1 MRTLFLCPF
10 ICVYQK
16 LLVILQRKMNRALVA
31 KKVLQYLAHAE
42 GICLSGVGKYEHKRI
57 RSMAKKRTIQVGDD
71 EVVIIKQ
78 QAEDYISL
86 TDMARYKNAEATG
99 LVISHWLST
108 RYAVDFL
115 GIWERINNPDF
126 NVTEFSNIRMEAGTN
141 GFVLTSKQWI
151 ERTNAVGIVATPG
164 RYGGTY
170 AHKDIAFEFASWL
183 SPEFK
188 FYLIR
193 EYQRLKDDETD
204 RLKLGWNVQRTLSK
218 INYRIHTDAIK
229 DTLVPPQVTQQ
240 QLTGIYASE
249 ADLLNVALF
258 GMTAIQWR
266 MANPDKEGNMRD
278 YATLEQLVVL
288 SNMES
293 LNAVFIRQGLSSA
306 ERLRQLNQI
315 AITQMRSLIANNEIK
330 RLTEGEN

>member
-1 MRTLFLCPF
+1 M
-10 ICVYQK
+10 
-16 LLVILQRKMNRALVA
+16 
-31 KKVLQYLAHAE
+31 
-42 GICLSGVGKYEHKRI
+42 
-57 RSMAKKRTIQVGDD
+57 
-71 EVVIIKQ
+71 
-78 QAEDYISL
+78 

-115 GIWERINNPDF
+115 GIWERINNPVF

-151 ERTNAVGIVATPG
+151 ERTNAIGIIATPG

-193 EYQRLKDDETD
+193 EYQRLKDEETD

-229 DTLVPPQVTQQ
+229 ETLIPPMVTQQ
-240 QLTGIYASE
+240 QLNGIYASE

-258 GMTAIQWR
+258 GMTAVQWR
-266 MANPDKEGNMRD
+266 MRNPDKEGNMRD
-278 YATLEQLVVL
+278 YASLEQLVVL
-288 SNMES
+288 SNLES
-293 LNAVFIRQGLSSA
+293 LNAVFIRQGLSPA
-306 ERLRQLNQI
+306 ERLHQLNQI
-315 AITQMRSLIANNEIK
+315 AITQMRSLIENNEMK
-330 RLTEGEN
+330 RLTEGD

>member
-1 MRTLFLCPF
+1 
-10 ICVYQK
+10 
-16 LLVILQRKMNRALVA
+16 
-31 KKVLQYLAHAE
+31 
-42 GICLSGVGKYEHKRI
+42 
-57 RSMAKKRTIQVGDD
+57 
-71 EVVIIKQ
+71 
-78 QAEDYISL
+78 
-86 TDMARYKNAEATG
+86 
-99 LVISHWLST
+99 
-108 RYAVDFL
+108 
-115 GIWERINNPDF
+115 
-126 NVTEFSNIRMEAGTN
+126 MEAGTN

-151 ERTNAVGIVATPG
+151 ERTSAIGIIATQG

-193 EYQRLKDDETD
+193 EYQRLKDEETN

-229 DTLVPPQVTQQ
+229 DTLIPPIVTQQ
-240 QLTGIYASE
+240 QLNGIYASE

-258 GMTAIQWR
+258 GMTAVQWR
-266 MANPDKEGNMRD
+266 MRNPDKEGNMRD

-293 LNAVFIRQGLSSA
+293 LNAVFIRQGLSPA
-306 ERLRQLNQI
+306 ERLHQLNQI
-315 AITQMRSLIANNEIK
+315 AITQMRSLIDNNEMK
-330 RLTEGEN
+330 RLTEGD

>member
-1 MRTLFLCPF
+1 
-10 ICVYQK
+10 
-16 LLVILQRKMNRALVA
+16 
-31 KKVLQYLAHAE
+31 
-42 GICLSGVGKYEHKRI
+42 
-57 RSMAKKRTIQVGDD
+57 MAKKRTIQIKGSD
-71 EVVIIKQ
+71 VVIYRQ
-78 QAEDYISL
+78 QSDDYISL

-108 RYAVDFL
+108 RFAVDFL
-115 GIWERINNPDF
+115 GIWEQINNPNF
-126 NVTEFSNIRMEAGTN
+126 NITEFSNIRLDAGTN

-151 ERTNAVGIVATPG
+151 ERTNSIGIVATPG
-164 RYGGTY
+164 RYGGTF

-204 RLKLGWNVQRTLSK
+204 RLKLGWSVQRTLSK

-229 DTLVPPQVTQQ
+229 DTLVPPQVTQSQ
-240 QLTGIYASE
+240 ITSIYASE

-258 GMTAIQWR
+258 GQTALEWR
-266 MANPDKEGNMRD
+266 VANPDKDGNMRD

-293 LNAVFIRQGLSSA
+293 LNAVFIRQGLPPS
-306 ERLRQLNQI
+306 ERLQQLNQI
-315 AITQMRSLIANNEIK
+315 AITQMRSLIENNAIK
-330 RLTEGEN
+330 RLTDGKGE

>member
-1 MRTLFLCPF
+1 
-10 ICVYQK
+10 
-16 LLVILQRKMNRALVA
+16 
-31 KKVLQYLAHAE
+31 
-42 GICLSGVGKYEHKRI
+42 
-57 RSMAKKRTIQVGDD
+57 MAKKRTIQVGDD

-151 ERTNAVGIVATPG
+151 ERTNAIGIVATPG

-293 LNAVFIRQGLSSA
+293 LNAVFIRQGLSSV

-315 AITQMRSLIANNEIK
+315 AITQMRSLITNNEIK
-330 RLTEGEN
+330 RLTEGED

>member
-1 MRTLFLCPF
+1 
-10 ICVYQK
+10 
-16 LLVILQRKMNRALVA
+16 
-31 KKVLQYLAHAE
+31 
-42 GICLSGVGKYEHKRI
+42 
-57 RSMAKKRTIQVGDD
+57 MAKKRTIQVGDD

-193 EYQRLKDDETD
+193 EYQRLKEDETD

>member
-1 MRTLFLCPF
+1 
-10 ICVYQK
+10 
-16 LLVILQRKMNRALVA
+16 MNRALVA

-42 GICLSGVGKYEHKRI
+42 GIRLSGGGKYGYKRI
-57 RSMAKKRTIQVGDD
+57 KSMAKKRTIQVGDD

-306 ERLRQLNQI
+306 DRLRQLNQI

>member
-1 MRTLFLCPF
+1 
-10 ICVYQK
+10 
-16 LLVILQRKMNRALVA
+16 
-31 KKVLQYLAHAE
+31 
-42 GICLSGVGKYEHKRI
+42 
-57 RSMAKKRTIQVGDD
+57 MAKKRTIEINGG

-78 QAEDYISL
+78 QTEDYISL
-86 TDMARYKNAEATG
+86 TDMARYKNSEATG

-193 EYQRLKDDETD
+193 EYQRLKEDETN
-204 RLKLGWNVQRTLSK
+204 RLKLGWSVQRTLSK

-229 DTLVPPQVTQQ
+229 DTLVPPIVTQQ
-240 QLTGIYASE
+240 QLNSIYASE
-249 ADLLNVALF
+249 ADLLNVAMF

-266 MANPDKEGNMRD
+266 MKNPDKEGNMRD

-293 LNAVFIRQGLSSA
+293 LNAVFIRQGLSPA
-306 ERLRQLNQI
+306 ERLHQLNQI
-315 AITQMRSLIANNEIK
+315 AITQMHSLIENNEIK
-330 RLTEGEN
+330 RLTEGEQ

>member
-1 MRTLFLCPF
+1 
-10 ICVYQK
+10 
-16 LLVILQRKMNRALVA
+16 
-31 KKVLQYLAHAE
+31 
-42 GICLSGVGKYEHKRI
+42 
-57 RSMAKKRTIQVGDD
+57 MAKKRTIQVGDD

-141 GFVLTSKQWI
+141 GFVLTSK
-151 ERTNAVGIVATPG
+151 
-164 RYGGTY
+164 Y

-330 RLTEGEN
+330 CLTEGEN

>member
-1 MRTLFLCPF
+1 M
-10 ICVYQK
+10 
-16 LLVILQRKMNRALVA
+16 
-31 KKVLQYLAHAE
+31 
-42 GICLSGVGKYEHKRI
+42 
-57 RSMAKKRTIQVGDD
+57 D
-71 EVVIIKQ
+71 
-78 QAEDYISL
+78 
-86 TDMARYKNAEATG
+86 
-99 LVISHWLST
+99 
-108 RYAVDFL
+108 
-115 GIWERINNPDF
+115 
-126 NVTEFSNIRMEAGTN
+126 AGTN

-151 ERTNAVGIVATPG
+151 ERTNAIGIVSSAG

-229 DTLVPPQVTQQ
+229 DTLVPPEVTPE

-258 GMTAIQWR
+258 GMTALQWR
-266 MANPDKEGNMRD
+266 MANPGKEGNMRD

-293 LNAVFIRQGLSSA
+293 LNAVFIRQGLSSS

-315 AITQMRSLIANNEIK
+315 AITQMRSLIDNNEMK
-330 RLTEGEN
+330 RLTEGE

>member
-1 MRTLFLCPF
+1 MQSKTD
-10 ICVYQK
+10 
-16 LLVILQRKMNRALVA
+16 
-31 KKVLQYLAHAE
+31 KKTN
-42 GICLSGVGKYEHKRI
+42 
-57 RSMAKKRTIQVGDD
+57 MAKKRTIQIKGSD
-71 EVVIIKQ
+71 VVIYRQ
-78 QAEDYISL
+78 QSDDYISL

-108 RYAVDFL
+108 RFAVDFL
-115 GIWERINNPDF
+115 GIWEQINNPNF
-126 NVTEFSNIRMEAGTN
+126 NITEFSNIRLDAGTN

-151 ERTNAVGIVATPG
+151 ERTNSIGIVATPG
-164 RYGGTY
+164 RYGGTF

-204 RLKLGWNVQRTLSK
+204 RLKLGWSVQRTLSK

-229 DTLVPPQVTQQ
+229 DTLVPPQVTQSQ
-240 QLTGIYASE
+240 ITSIYASE

-258 GMTAIQWR
+258 GQTALEWR
-266 MANPDKEGNMRD
+266 VANPDKDGNMRD

-293 LNAVFIRQGLSSA
+293 LNAVFIRQGLPPS
-306 ERLRQLNQI
+306 ERLQQLNQI
-315 AITQMRSLIANNEIK
+315 AITQMRSLIENNAIK
-330 RLTEGEN
+330 RLTDGKGE

>member
-1 MRTLFLCPF
+1 M
-10 ICVYQK
+10 
-16 LLVILQRKMNRALVA
+16 QRKMNRALVA

-42 GICLSGVGKYEHKRI
+42 GICLSGGGKYGHKRI

-293 LNAVFIRQGLSSA
+293 LNAVFIHQGLSSA